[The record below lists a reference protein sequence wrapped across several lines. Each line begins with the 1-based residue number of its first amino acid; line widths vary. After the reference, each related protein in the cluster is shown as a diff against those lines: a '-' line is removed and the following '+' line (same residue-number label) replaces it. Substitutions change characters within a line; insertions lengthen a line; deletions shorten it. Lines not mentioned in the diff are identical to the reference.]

1 MHAIFSHART
11 VAIIKR
17 RNNSLE
23 NRKRER
29 ERERERVKEHS
40 IHARVILKGEN

>member
-23 NRKRER
+23 NRKKER
-29 ERERERVKEHS
+29 ERERESKNTASTHGS
-40 IHARVILKGEN
+40 F